1 LLAPAG
7 DRGRLGRQRG
17 MNQRDSGSPEP
28 SAWQLRVDLL
38 TTHALL
44 LVVRAR
50 GDESLRPEVHR
61 YFADR
66 YASLAHYQRRL
77 GHTGRANALWA
88 KSLRHWHWGG
98 GDPIPPT
105 AALAMPIPTFTRA
118 IGSRF
123 DEPPD
128 AA

>member
-1 LLAPAG
+1 
-7 DRGRLGRQRG
+7 
-17 MNQRDSGSPEP
+17 MNRRDPDKSEP

-38 TTHALL
+38 TTRALL

-66 YASLAHYQRRL
+66 YARLAHYHRRL
-77 GHTGRANALWA
+77 RHAARANALWA
-88 KSLRHWHWGG
+88 KSLRHWHLGG

-105 AALAMPIPTFTRA
+105 AALAMPIPRRPTFARA
-118 IGSRF
+118 MGAGF
-123 DEPPD
+123 EEPPD